1 MKIIYFFLVI
11 LLILIYFFKI
21 KKKLKK
27 KLNLNFLTNIDINYI
42 STMTILLYKEYNEPC
57 LINLKDNKIFDYYII
72 FMKKYLKENDFKN
85 YNNPI
90 ISIIIPVY
98 NGKKYLI
105 RSLLSIYAQ
114 SYKNIEI
121 IYIDDNSKDNSTELI
136 KNFQK
141 IDKRIKLFIN
151 KENRGTLY
159 SKSYGVTKSKGKYV
173 MIMDQDDIYI
183 NKDLFLNILE
193 ISEKNDLDIL
203 QFKYN
208 DYLSEKNAVLYD
220 NKFSTYFNNIIIQPQ
235 LGDIK
240 LYLNESLYKS
250 FFLWDKL
257 IKRKTYLKALNILG
271 DKQWGINLVHR
282 EDHLMTFGLYKAA
295 KNYMKINIFGYSHV
309 SNQNQESKDF
319 SGIIKGFKNI
329 SQIKRE
335 KMLLYQFQFSKFL
348 YDNTKENKIEK
359 NVAIREL
366 LKIVGNTNFATKIN
380 EKYIKNLVTDV
391 LNTYLKCN
399 FIEKNEKK
407 ILLKFINIFNFL
419 NYKIKYKF
427 NPKTNIII

>member
-1 MKIIYFFLVI
+1 MKIFYFFL
-11 LLILIYFFKI
+11 LFLIYFFMKKKKI
-21 KKKLKK
+21 KKKLD
-27 KLNLNFLTNIDINYI
+27 LNFVTNIDKNYI
-42 STMTILLYKEYNEPC
+42 SNMTILLYKEYNEPC

-72 FMKKYLKENDFKN
+72 FIKKYLNEKDFKN

-121 IYIDDNSKDNSTELI
+121 IYVDDNSKDNSTELI
-136 KNFQK
+136 KIFQK
-141 IDKRIKLFIN
+141 IDKRIKLYIN
-151 KENRGTLY
+151 PENRGTLY
-159 SKSYGVTKSKGKYV
+159 TKSYGVTKSKGKYV

-183 NKDLFLNILE
+183 NKDLFSNILE

-208 DYLSEKNAVLYD
+208 DYLSEKNVVFYD
-220 NKFSTYFNNIIIQPQ
+220 NKFSTYFNNIIIQPE

-240 LYLNESLYKS
+240 LYLNENLYKS

-282 EDHLMTFGLYKAA
+282 EDHLMSFGLYKAA
-295 KNYMKINIFGYSHV
+295 KNYMKINIFGYTHV

-319 SGIIKGFKNI
+319 FGIILGFKNI

-335 KMLLYQFQFSKFL
+335 KMLFYQFQFSKFL

-359 NVAIREL
+359 KVAIREL
-366 LKIVGNTNFATKIN
+366 LKIVGNINLATKIN
-380 EKYIKNLVTDV
+380 KKNIKNLVTNV

-399 FIEKNEKK
+399 CIEKEEKK
-407 ILLKFINIFNFL
+407 ILLKFINIFYFL
-419 NYKIKYKF
+419 NYKIIYKF
-427 NPKTNIII
+427 NLKTIIKI

>member
-1 MKIIYFFLVI
+1 MKIIYFFLLI
-11 LLILIYFFKI
+11 LLILIYLFRI
-21 KKKLKK
+21 KQRLKK
-27 KLNLNFLTNIDINYI
+27 KLNLNFVPNIDKNYI
-42 STMTILLYKEYNEPC
+42 SNMTILLYKEYNEPC
-57 LINLKDNKIFDYYII
+57 LINLKDNEIFDYYII
-72 FMKKYLKENDFKN
+72 FIKKYLNEKDFKN

-121 IYIDDNSKDNSTELI
+121 IYVDDNSKDNSTELI
-136 KNFQK
+136 RNFQK

-151 KENRGTLY
+151 NENRGTLY

-183 NKDLFLNILE
+183 NKDLFSNILE

-208 DYLSEKNAVLYD
+208 DYLSETNVVFYD
-220 NKFSTYFNNIIIQPQ
+220 NKFSTYFNNIIIQPE

-240 LYLNESLYKS
+240 LYLNEKLYKS

-282 EDHLMTFGLYKAA
+282 EDHLMSFGLYKAA
-295 KNYMKINIFGYSHV
+295 KNYMKINIFGYTHV
-309 SNQNQESKDF
+309 SNQNQESQDF
-319 SGIIKGFKNI
+319 FGIIKGFKNI

-335 KMLLYQFQFSKFL
+335 KMLFYQFQFSKFL

-366 LKIVGNTNFATKIN
+366 LKIVSKINFATKIN
-380 EKYIKNLVTDV
+380 KKNIKNLVTNV
-391 LNTYLKCN
+391 LNTYLKSNC
-399 FIEKNEKK
+399 IEKKEKK
-407 ILLKFINIFNFL
+407 ILLKFINIFYFL
-419 NYKIKYKF
+419 NYKIIYKF
-427 NPKTNIII
+427 NLKTIIKI

>member
-1 MKIIYFFLVI
+1 MKIIYFFLLI
-11 LLILIYFFKI
+11 LLILIYFFMIKQRI
-21 KKKLKK
+21 KKKI
-27 KLNLNFLTNIDINYI
+27 NLNFVTKIDKNYI
-42 STMTILLYKEYNEPC
+42 SNNTKLLYKKYNEPC
-57 LINLKDNKIFDYYII
+57 LINLKDKNFDYYLI
-72 FMKKYLKENDFKN
+72 FMKKYLKEEDFKN

-105 RSLLSIYAQ
+105 RSLLSIYDQ

-121 IYIDDNSKDNSTELI
+121 IYIDDNSKDNSTDLI

-151 KENRGTLY
+151 NENRGTLY

-208 DYLSEKNAVLYD
+208 EYLSEKNDVFYD
-220 NKFSTYFNNIIIQPQ
+220 NQFSTYFNNIIIQPE

-240 LYLNESLYKS
+240 LYLNENLYKS
-250 FFLWDKL
+250 FYLWDKL

-282 EDHLMTFGLYKAA
+282 EDHLMCFGLYKAA

-309 SNQNQESKDF
+309 SNQNQESKDYI
-319 SGIIKGFKNI
+319 GIIKGFKNI

-348 YDNTKENKIEK
+348 YENTKENKIEK
-359 NVAIREL
+359 NIAIREL
-366 LKIVGNTNFATKIN
+366 LKIVGNINFATKIKKKN
-380 EKYIKNLVTDV
+380 IKNLVTNV
-391 LNTYLKCN
+391 LNIYLKSN
-399 FIEKNEKK
+399 FIEKKEKK
-407 ILLKFINIFNFL
+407 ILLKFINIFYFL
-419 NYKIKYKF
+419 NYKILYKF
-427 NPKTNIII
+427 NIKTIIKI